1 MFFLNLNDFVLEFFV
16 QFLNSFFLLLADLYI
31 DSAFTVRNDR
41 GMQHTGSI
49 ENEPLRCRA
58 RIKLCLSINA
68 AGNAAREGDVLHDQF
83 AGCWNKT
90 EKLLPPRIRRYAQ
103 EMAPQLYPSRWEPFA
118 TLGA

>member
-58 RIKLCLSINA
+58 RIKLSWQPLREC
-68 AGNAAREGDVLHDQF
+68 GREGDVLHDRIC
-83 AGCWNKT
+83 G
-90 EKLLPPRIRRYAQ
+90 LL
-103 EMAPQLYPSRWEPFA
+103 E
-118 TLGA
+118 